1 MRLAQQRQVRAFETR
16 LPTARE
22 RIGSRIL
29 EIGMRN
35 LFTAR
40 DACLGS
46 VLALA
51 AVLAGCGGGGSNA
64 SASDTATAATVSATA
79 PQTPPNSA
87 APQISGLPATTVKVG
102 QSYSFQP
109 SATDAGNAVLTF
121 TLSGAPDW
129 MTFNSATGHISGTPT
144 SADVGTDAA
153 IVLQVSNGTSAAS
166 LASFAVTVVAAGSS
180 SGNVSLSWQAPTK
193 NIDGSALTDLGG
205 YAIHYGTVS
214 KTYTSTI
221 TLNNPGLTSYV
232 VDDLPPGTYYFSMT
246 ATTTSG
252 EQSGP
257 SQEAST
263 TIS

>member
-1 MRLAQQRQVRAFETR
+1 ML
-16 LPTARE
+16 RE

-35 LFTAR
+35 LLTAR
-40 DACLGS
+40 DACRSS

-51 AVLAGCGGGGSNA
+51 AILAGCGGGGA
-64 SASDTATAATVSATA
+64 DAPAAATGTAATVSATA
-79 PQTPPNSA
+79 APVPPNSA

-102 QSYSFQP
+102 QGYSFQP
-109 SATDAGNAVLTF
+109 SASDSGNAVLTF
-121 TLSGAPDW
+121 TLSGAPEW

-144 SADVGTDAA
+144 STDVGTDAA
-153 IVLQVSNGTSAAS
+153 IVLQVSNGASAAS
-166 LASFAVTVVAAGSS
+166 LAPFTVTVVAAGSS
-180 SGNVSLSWQAPTK
+180 SGNISLTWQAPTE
-193 NIDGSALTDLGG
+193 NTDGSALTDLGG
-205 YAIHYGTVS
+205 YAIHYGTAS

-221 TLNNPGLTSYV
+221 TLNNPGLTTYV

-257 SQEAST
+257 SQEASK

>member
-1 MRLAQQRQVRAFETR
+1 
-16 LPTARE
+16 
-22 RIGSRIL
+22 
-29 EIGMRN
+29 MRN
-35 LFTAR
+35 LLTAR
-40 DACLGS
+40 GACLGS
-46 VLALA
+46 VLALL
-51 AVLAGCGGGGSNA
+51 AVLAGCGGADGSNA
-64 SASDTATAATVSATA
+64 SASPAATAAAVSATA
-79 PQTPPNSA
+79 PQTPPSSA
-87 APQISGLPATTVKVG
+87 APQISGSPATTVEVG

-129 MTFNSATGHISGTPT
+129 MTFNPATGHISGTPT

-153 IVLQVSNGTSAAS
+153 IVLHVSNGTSAAS
-166 LASFAVTVVAAGSS
+166 LAPFAITVVAAGSS
-180 SGNVSLSWQAPTK
+180 SGNISLSWQVPTK
-193 NIDGSALTDLGG
+193 NTDGSALVNLGG
-205 YAIHYGTVS
+205 FAIHYGTAS
-214 KTYTSTI
+214 KIYTSTI
-221 TLNNPGLTSYV
+221 TLTNPGLTSYV